1 MDEMLEQWLKAMEK
15 KEKSLMGM
23 YDEFVGDC
31 PYCGKEFSSQTKL
44 FDDDMLPFSVGSF
57 VGKEW
62 TLNIQCKEPCFYCQN
77 LIVVK
82 IEKGFVQ
89 KFMKIDEEK
98 PQYREESY
106 GALVCIE
113 KKEKENG

>member
-1 MDEMLEQWLKAMEK
+1 MNLHLLSERKREKRKEGKAY
-15 KEKSLMGM
+15 MGM

-44 FDDDMLPFSVGSF
+44 FDDDMLPFSVGKF

-77 LIVVK
+77 VIVVK

-106 GALVCIE
+106 GALVPVNQE
-113 KKEKENG
+113 TR